1 MNVNRSPYSDENI
14 KFEIGGT
21 EFDISLI
28 HKTETRIVPTDTNWI
43 EPLMRKFTKR
53 FNRHQNS
60 STLYNLSLFK
70 TYEYLENLIK
80 DKNDRDHDIFSQAYI
95 VLKNWAK
102 VKK

>member
-1 MNVNRSPYSDENI
+1 MNVNRSPYPDENI
-14 KFEIGGT
+14 KFEIEET

-43 EPLMRKFTKR
+43 EPLMKKFTKT
-53 FNRHQNS
+53 FNREQNS
-60 STLYNLSLFK
+60 STLYNLSVFK

-80 DKNDRDHDIFSQAYI
+80 EKNDRDHDIFNQAYI
-95 VLKNWAK
+95 DLKKWAK

>member
-1 MNVNRSPYSDENI
+1 MNVNRSRYSDENI
-14 KFEIGGT
+14 KFEIEGT

-43 EPLMRKFTKR
+43 EPLMKKFAKI
-53 FNRHQNS
+53 FNKHQNS
-60 STLYNLSLFK
+60 STLYNLSVFK

-80 DKNDRDHDIFSQAYI
+80 EKNDRDHDIFNQAYI
-95 VLKNWAK
+95 DLKKWAK

>member
-14 KFEIGGT
+14 KFEIGET